1 MSWCGGFPYA
11 TIGGRTYTVCYLLKA
26 RPQTKYSTTEH
37 GDYVDL
43 VCHGTPSAPSLVK
56 NRGGVSVLSLRC
68 DDLYLRDDRTGK

>member
-1 MSWCGGFPYA
+1 M
-11 TIGGRTYTVCYLLKA
+11 
-26 RPQTKYSTTEH
+26 
-37 GDYVDL
+37 DL